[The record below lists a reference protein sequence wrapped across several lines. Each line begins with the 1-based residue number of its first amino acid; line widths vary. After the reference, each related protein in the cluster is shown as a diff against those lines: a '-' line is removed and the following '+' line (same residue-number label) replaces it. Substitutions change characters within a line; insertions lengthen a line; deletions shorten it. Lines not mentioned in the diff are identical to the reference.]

1 MKARISAITYH
12 LPDEREGI
20 DTLQFDNPDWDM
32 QKILEKTGILN
43 RYIAAPEE
51 TAVDLALQAG
61 KDLLGKIKQF
71 DDIDLLIFVSQS
83 PDYVLP
89 TSSCILQDQ
98 LGLSKNCMAFDINLG
113 CSGFIYALSI
123 ASSLIESGVAH
134 KGLILCADTYSKYIE
149 KNDRTCR
156 PLFSDGAAA
165 ILVECS
171 NTECIGPF
179 ELGTDGAGYDRLI
192 VRNSGARKTEQF
204 AEGGHRS
211 IEMYGSDVFLFTMRT
226 VPLCINKLFARTGL
240 TFEDVDLIV
249 FHQASKLVID
259 NLVRTMSLD
268 KSKVFINYENIGNTV
283 SASIPIAL
291 KDAEMQGRLK
301 EGNTILLVGF
311 GVGLSWGAT
320 LICWASA

>member
-149 KNDRTCR
+149 KNEA
-156 PLFSDGAAA
+156 PS
-165 ILVECS
+165 
-171 NTECIGPF
+171 
-179 ELGTDGAGYDRLI
+179 
-192 VRNSGARKTEQF
+192 
-204 AEGGHRS
+204 
-211 IEMYGSDVFLFTMRT
+211 
-226 VPLCINKLFARTGL
+226 
-240 TFEDVDLIV
+240 
-249 FHQASKLVID
+249 
-259 NLVRTMSLD
+259 
-268 KSKVFINYENIGNTV
+268 
-283 SASIPIAL
+283 
-291 KDAEMQGRLK
+291 
-301 EGNTILLVGF
+301 
-311 GVGLSWGAT
+311 
-320 LICWASA
+320 